1 MDNIKKSIDN
11 LFDDIE
17 NSKLYKDYLSVKCQL
32 ENNLEIIKIIEEIK
46 RLQKIAT
53 NNKDENIEQKLVI
66 LYEKL
71 NNYPV
76 YQSYMDIKNELN
88 NELTF
93 VKNNFEYYFKS
104 VLEI

>member
-1 MDNIKKSIDN
+1 MDNIKKGIDN

-17 NSKLYKDYLSVKCQL
+17 NSKLYKDYLSVKYQL

-46 RLQKIAT
+46 RLQKIVT
-53 NNKDENIEQKLVI
+53 NNKDENIERKIVI